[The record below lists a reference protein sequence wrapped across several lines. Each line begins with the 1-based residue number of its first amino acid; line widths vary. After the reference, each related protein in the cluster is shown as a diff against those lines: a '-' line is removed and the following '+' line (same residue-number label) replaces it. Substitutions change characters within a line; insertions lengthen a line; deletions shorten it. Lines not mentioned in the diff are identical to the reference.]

1 MKVNIIKLF
10 LIMSF
15 IITIS
20 APQSGFA
27 HSGGGGGG
35 GGGGGAGGD
44 GGGGDVADVLGS
56 GGAWGV
62 SWTPNPNG
70 SDVVGSSIWRGR
82 PENVKQG
89 PYQADTAVEDAEAE
103 LLSGYQ
109 SGTYTAEEV
118 KTNLEWAQRVG
129 IKISAQAQQALNNI
143 LKPPSTPSTSS
154 TTPGSSSKLSDK
166 AMDDVTKGLNLWA
179 NYNKQ
184 KAKNKKLGK
193 KTTKSDLAVAGI
205 KTAIKDA
212 LPSSWQQSVDD
223 AFSFLGY

>member
-143 LKPPSTPSTSS
+143 LKPPSPPSTSS
-154 TTPGSSSKLSDK
+154 TTKSTTQSSSSKLNDK
-166 AMDDVTKGLNLWA
+166 TMDNILIGLDVLTE
-179 NYNKQ
+179 YNKI
-184 KAKNKKLGK
+184 KAEKKKLGLKPNMFDVIAAGLK
-193 KTTKSDLAVAGI
+193 KGLS
-205 KTAIKDA
+205 
-212 LPSSWQQSVDD
+212 P
-223 AFSFLGY
+223 F

>member
-1 MKVNIIKLF
+1 MKANIIKLF
-10 LIMSF
+10 LIMSV

-27 HSGGGGGG
+27 HSGGGGGCS
-35 GGGGGAGGD
+35 GGD

-154 TTPGSSSKLSDK
+154 TTKSTTQSSSSKLNDK
-166 AMDDVTKGLNLWA
+166 TMDNIVIGLDVLTE
-179 NYNKQ
+179 YNKI
-184 KAKNKKLGK
+184 KAEKKKLGL